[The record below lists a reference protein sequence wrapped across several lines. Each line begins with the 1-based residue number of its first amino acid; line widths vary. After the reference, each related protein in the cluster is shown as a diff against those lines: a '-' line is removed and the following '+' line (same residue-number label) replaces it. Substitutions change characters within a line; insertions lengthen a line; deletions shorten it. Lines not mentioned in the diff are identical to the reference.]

1 MIRKIKDIA
10 TILSGNAWKST
21 SFSDEG
27 IPIIRINNMNTNNG
41 NFVYWQDDYDKK
53 YIIKNGDIL
62 LSLSGTI
69 KIFIWNGPDALLN
82 QRIVKLSINDNV
94 NQKWVFY
101 QLSYLINKLTSNAKD
116 GGIKNV
122 SLEVLRD
129 FEIIIP
135 KIDIQNKI
143 VKVLDKIY
151 NLLEKRK
158 KSIDY
163 INALDRSQF
172 LNMFGDPVT
181 NKLGWD
187 KKLFKHLAKLERGR
201 FSPRPRNDPSYFGG
215 NYPFIQTGDIRKSGY
230 RLYNYSQT
238 LNERGIRVS
247 KEFKKGTILIAIVGA
262 TIGATTVLMIDSFT
276 TDSVIGIKVNDNKLD
291 NIFLERLLRFYKQPL
306 LDKAPEAAR
315 ANLNLKIL
323 NELKII
329 TPPLELQKK
338 YRLFSENIEQQRNK
352 LKESLLE
359 IENLFHS
366 TIQKVFNGQLNFN
379 VSVEVDA
386 ILNEI
391 NIEEKNDLSLLTR
404 DIAYLQNFVDR
415 LNEQDFENQELYD
428 KAKHVAFQLLKEKEE
443 HRCIEQEYSELTKSI
458 KVVLK

>member
-1 MIRKIKDIA
+1 MSTKRFKDLFQFA
-10 TILSGNAWKST
+10 VKSKFKVSEALEEGEYPFYT
-21 SFSDEG
+21 SSTKLTK
-27 IPIIRINNMNTNNG
+27 RINNALYNEEAIIFGTGGQASIHHINTKFSTSTDCLVAITNQKDLNIR
-41 NFVYWQDDYDKK
+41 FVYYYFLGNMNILEKGFKGAGLKHISKQ
-53 YIIKNGDIL
+53 YIADI
-62 LSLSGTI
+62 
-69 KIFIWNGPDALLN
+69 
-82 QRIVKLSINDNV
+82 
-94 NQKWVFY
+94 
-101 QLSYLINKLTSNAKD
+101 
-116 GGIKNV
+116 
-122 SLEVLRD
+122 
-129 FEIIIP
+129 EIPIYT
-135 KIDIQNKI
+135 IDIQNKI
-143 VKVLDKIY
+143 VKILDKIY

-158 KSIDY
+158 KSIDF
-163 INALDRSQF
+163 INTLDRSQF
-172 LNMFGDPVT
+172 LNMFGDPIT

-329 TPPLELQKK
+329 IPPLELQKK
-338 YRLFSENIEQQRNK
+338 YRLFSENIEKQRNK

-366 TIQKVFNGQLNFN
+366 AIQKVFNGQLNFN
-379 VSVEVDA
+379 VSVEVDV

-391 NIEEKNDLSLLTR
+391 NIEERNDLSLLTK

-428 KAKHVAFQLLKEKEE
+428 KAKHVAFQLLKEKEGN
-443 HRCIEQEYSELTKSI
+443 RCIEQEYSELSKSI